1 MAAPVIPILSDSSEE
16 SVGSHVP
23 IAPVD
28 PLVAPEVGAVFVISP
43 TRVLDLA
50 DYSSSSGS
58 DPSEDSLTVAPK
70 LPLVSPS
77 LCTDDSKADSE
88 FEPAEQRPERHESLI
103 PSFEFSLAPVVAP
116 PRIRRRPMILRV
128 GPFPARRLTWR
139 RVSHHYLDR
148 HPSPDFTSDSSS
160 FGLSSDSS
168 SDISLGSSSDSLL
181 DSSSVHSSGCD
192 ASGQPHSGPSTRV
205 ASPRLVDPSVRTPR
219 CSEAFMHLRPSRKR
233 SRSLITLVQS
243 STPVSR
249 SIAPALAK
257 LLPRK
262 RFRDSNSSEASGE
275 EHIEIGTADAE
286 TVADLF
292 ASDGVRAP
300 IEDDLGMGVEVATSD
315 IREDEEE
322 FKEEASTGGTMK
334 IAVDPLATGGISE
347 STGGDAPDLEDTHR
361 AVQLAASRER
371 AGLADRVRSLGRENL
386 RVRAL
391 LCIERDRVDSLCRH
405 MVISQ
410 EEFCQVRRDHDDAQ
424 RTRRR
429 LETMANTHSGMTP
442 AEIEEIINRRV
453 IEALE
458 TREANR
464 NIGLG
469 NGNNKGGNEND
480 NGNGNGGGNGNG
492 NHNENDRDTRPGV
505 RECTY
510 QDFIKCQP
518 LNLKGTEGVFGLIR
532 WYEKME
538 TVFHICNCSKKYQVK
553 FQELTMLCTKMVF
566 EKEDRVEKFI
576 GDLPD
581 NIQGNVI
588 AVKPTRLQDVVRM
601 ANNLMDQKLEVPGQM
616 SNLVTL
622 PTSHSAWPFMMK
634 FTLVAERGC
643 TLKLLGHPFN
653 IDLMPVELGS
663 FDVIIGMD
671 WLANHH
677 AVIVCD
683 EKIVRIS
690 YGDDVLIIQG
700 DRNGKGKNS
709 KLSII
714 SCTKTQK
721 YIKKGCLIFLEQ
733 VMKKETKDKSEKK
746 RLEDVSIV
754 RDFLEVFPEEL
765 PGLPPTRQVEFQ
777 IDLVLGA
784 ASVARAS
791 YRLAP
796 LELQELS
803 TQLQELSDRFIR
815 PSSSPCG
822 SLILFIKKKDGSFQ
836 MCIDYGELNKLT
848 VKNRYPLS
856 RIADLFDQLQ

>member
-1 MAAPVIPILSDSSEE
+1 
-16 SVGSHVP
+16 
-23 IAPVD
+23 
-28 PLVAPEVGAVFVISP
+28 
-43 TRVLDLA
+43 
-50 DYSSSSGS
+50 
-58 DPSEDSLTVAPK
+58 
-70 LPLVSPS
+70 
-77 LCTDDSKADSE
+77 
-88 FEPAEQRPERHESLI
+88 
-103 PSFEFSLAPVVAP
+103 
-116 PRIRRRPMILRV
+116 
-128 GPFPARRLTWR
+128 
-139 RVSHHYLDR
+139 
-148 HPSPDFTSDSSS
+148 
-160 FGLSSDSS
+160 
-168 SDISLGSSSDSLL
+168 
-181 DSSSVHSSGCD
+181 
-192 ASGQPHSGPSTRV
+192 PSTRV

-249 SIAPALAK
+249 SIAPAFAE

-262 RFRDSNSSEASGE
+262 RFRDSNSSEASRE

-300 IEDDLGMGVEVATSD
+300 TEDDLGMGVEVATSD

-322 FKEEASTGGTMK
+322 FKAEASTGGTLK

-347 STGGDAPDLEDTHR
+347 STGGDTPDLEGTLYDISHYMS
-361 AVQLAASRER
+361 ARER

-424 RTRRR
+424 RTHRR
-429 LETMANTHSGMTP
+429 LETMANTRSGMTP

-458 TREANR
+458 TREANM

-518 LNLKGTEGVFGLIR
+518 LNLKGTKGVFGLIR

-538 TVFHICNCSKKYQVK
+538 TNNDLAAYTQK

-566 EKEDRVEKFI
+566 EEEDRVEKFI
-576 GDLPD
+576 GGLLD

-601 ANNLMDQKLEVPGQM
+601 ANNLMDQKLEETTRNKNGIGEARGKAYVLGGGDVNPD
-616 SNLVTL
+616 SNVVTGTFFL
-622 PTSHSAWPFMMK
+622 NNHYASVLFDSGLDRSFVLTTFS
-634 FTLVAERGC
+634 TLLDIIPNTLDVSYVVELAYRRVSKTNTVLRGC
-643 TLKLLGHPFN
+643 TLELLGHPFN

-671 WLANHH
+671 WLANHL
-677 AVIVCD
+677 AMIVCD
-683 EKIVRIS
+683 EKIVLIS
-690 YGDDVLIIQG
+690 YGDEVLIIQG
-700 DRNGKGKNS
+700 DRNGKGKKS

-721 YIKKGCLIFLEQ
+721 YIKKGCPIFLEQ

-746 RLEDVSIV
+746 RLKDVSIV
-754 RDFLEVFPEEL
+754 RDFLEVFLEEL
-765 PGLPPTRQVEFQ
+765 PGLSPTRQVEFQ

-784 ASVARAS
+784 APVERAS

-796 LELQELS
+796 SELQELS

-815 PSSSPCG
+815 PSSSPWG
-822 SLILFIKKKDGSFQ
+822 SPILFIKKKDGSFQ
-836 MCIDYGELNKLT
+836 MCIDYRELNKLT
-848 VKNRYPLS
+848 RRKPLEFQDGDKVILKVSPWKGVIRFDKRGKLNPRYIGPFKILAKVGTVAYRIKLPEQLS
-856 RIADLFDQLQ
+856 RVHSTFQVSNLKKCFSDEPLAIPLDEIHIDDKLNFIKEQVEIMDQEVKRLEQSRIPIVKVR